1 MRPID
6 RNNNTVTGGTVV
18 VLGSLNLGSTAPT
31 VTVQSSVI
39 TGPGTYTL
47 FRTGTGI
54 VFDAVTQSAG
64 ADLRGKLNVVLPSGY
79 GIQSLS
85 VDSTGLNVSLV
96 VRVFATA

>member
-6 RNNNTVTGGTVV
+6 RNNNAVTGGTVV
-18 VLGSLNLGSTAPT
+18 VLGALNLGTTAPT

-47 FRTGTGI
+47 FRTGAGI
-54 VFDAVTQSAG
+54 IFNGVSQSAG
-64 ADLRGKLNVVLPSGY
+64 TDLRGKLNVVLPSGF
-79 GIQSLS
+79 GVQSIS

-96 VRVFATA
+96 VRTFATA